1 MKLFFCYFLQKMST
15 VNLILAT
22 FYNKYTQIFV
32 ALLGN
37 WAQDLTA
44 LQSSTI
50 VVVNGLPP
58 DVFML

>member
-1 MKLFFCYFLQKMST
+1 MPT

-50 VVVNGLPP
+50 VVVIGLPP